1 MSLVCVTRFTTHT
14 RLNDD
19 DDCCDDDV
27 DEEAPFLLAKKIF
40 GGARAAWNLAK
51 FGPKFRENRWLLP
64 LRGLIMINYCF
75 RKSYESRWRNLDN
88 VLYTEI
94 RFEIEEKQAVITI
107 KGLNY
112 D

>member
-75 RKSYESRWRNLDN
+75 YKCYVSSWRNLDN
-88 VLYTEI
+88 V
-94 RFEIEEKQAVITI
+94 
-107 KGLNY
+107 
-112 D
+112 